1 MSSLYAFR
9 CSTPNSGGRIS
20 TLIIFAGPSGLAAND
35 ALTAISEETRT
46 GLAPELVLILVPV
59 GSADDAHLALTSD
72 PGVLAALQSSTIGLY
87 RYGGDGKTSFH
98 RALQGAPPQQ
108 LPLQDLRRQGMTALF
123 HRRGGILEAG
133 PTAHF
138 VKPSGRTDTRF
149 IRAAHA
155 LSEGAEI
162 FFVAFWLLPLLARH
176 DVRFVHLDSSS
187 IASVAMAAVLMRGG
201 GTPVIR
207 TFHSYD
213 GLDDHQLSLDRADL
227 VLISAS
233 QSGEMAKKIADKVR
247 DPALVVTLFSTLG
260 APPAGTATLCDLRYD
275 ETSNVLGL
283 QDGPRNV
290 DCKTTRAI
298 RLIGEHFTVESAPPR
313 AIVPGVKDAPDV
325 VNAYL
330 ANLQGKGVFR
340 TFRASLV
347 NHQERAVWI
356 DVDAML
362 QTDVFTQWVR
372 KMVARVIPAATRSI
386 IYFDN
391 DPGSEPLAKA
401 IMAESLAQGASLN
414 AKLLKLA
421 DIEQSGAQAD
431 WEVPS
436 STALIVG
443 GVTGHGA
450 EFLAASRALRGYA
463 DQSHRL
469 YLTTAAMPS
478 SKQAAKLLRSN
489 LQQPDHHFE
498 PMFELFIDRAKSVAS
513 WSEELD
519 LLNEDDGTLPEQLA
533 QRLKA
538 LRNTSVGLQDDL
550 FLPGAVTPLRLRKN
564 FAFWSQVECDGA
576 SQADVFATIA
586 AILEN
591 LRSGDGIANERRLT
605 NSVYD
610 RAVLSGETFAR
621 YNDGVIQAAILR
633 AAYPIELN
641 YQDAPD
647 ESRMVAQLI
656 AQMAELADRPQGEAL
671 TEFLLALL
679 LGRLKLCVT
688 DMATLE
694 QALEKAELPPM
705 QKWFVD
711 KLKCSAA
718 NQPAH

>member
-1 MSSLYAFR
+1 M
-9 CSTPNSGGRIS
+9 
-20 TLIIFAGPSGLAAND
+20 AAND
-35 ALTAISEETRT
+35 ALTAISDETRA

-59 GSADDAHLALTSD
+59 ASADDAHSALTQD

-87 RYGGDGKTSFH
+87 QYGPDGGTGLHKP
-98 RALQGAPPQQ
+98 LQGDPPQQ
-108 LPLQDLRRQGMTALF
+108 LPLEDLRRQGMTALF
-123 HRRGGILEAG
+123 NRRGGVLEAG

-149 IRAAHA
+149 LRAAHA
-155 LSEGAEI
+155 LSDGAEI
-162 FFVAFWLLPLLARH
+162 FFIAFWLLPLLARH
-176 DVRFVHLDSSS
+176 DVRYVHLDSSS
-187 IASVAMAAVLMRGG
+187 IASVALAAVLMRGG
-201 GTPVIR
+201 RAPVIR

-213 GLDDHQLSLDRADL
+213 GLDDHQLSLDRADM

-233 QSGEMAKKIADKVR
+233 QSGEMAKKIAEKVG

-260 APPAGTATLCDLRYD
+260 DPPAGTATLCDLRYD
-275 ETSNVLGL
+275 ASINVLGL
-283 QDGPRNV
+283 HRGSRTV
-290 DCKTTRAI
+290 DPKATRAI

-313 AIVPGVKDAPDV
+313 AIVPGVKDAPLV

-330 ANLQGKGVFR
+330 AQLQGKGVFR

-356 DVDAML
+356 DVEAML
-362 QTDVFTQWVR
+362 QTEVFKEWVR
-372 KMVARVIPAATRSI
+372 RMVARVIPAATRSI

-391 DPGSEPLAKA
+391 DPGSKPLAEA
-401 IMAESLAQGASLN
+401 IQAESLAQGAPLH

-421 DIEQSGAQAD
+421 DVEKAGAKAD

-436 STALIVG
+436 STALVVG

-450 EFLAASRALRGYA
+450 ELLAASRALRGYA

-478 SKQAAKLLRSN
+478 SKQAATLLRSN
-489 LQQPDHHFE
+489 LQQPDHHFQ

-519 LLNEDDGTLPEQLA
+519 LLNEDEGKLPDQLA

-538 LRNTSVGLQDDL
+538 LCNTSVGLHDDL
-550 FLPGAVTPLRLRKN
+550 FLPGAAGPLRLRKN
-564 FAFWSQVECDGA
+564 FAFWRQVECDGA

-591 LRSGDGIANERRLT
+591 LRSGDGISNERRLV
-605 NSVYD
+605 NGVYD

-647 ESRMVAQLI
+647 ESRLVAQLI

-671 TEFLLALL
+671 TEFLLALH
-679 LGRLKLCVT
+679 LGRLKLCPD
-688 DMATLE
+688 DMAMLVAKLGE
-694 QALEKAELPPM
+694 MNFIPL
-705 QKWFVD
+705 QKWFVE
-711 KLKCSAA
+711 KLPVTPPTATRPESLSSDGSDEG
-718 NQPAH
+718 PASPKKR